1 MDGSVASARDKIDEI
16 GQQIQTKQL
25 IKKQCSAYRASR
37 EIVENE
43 KNTQNPALYRGQHQK
58 EYELHTTSKETLK
71 ELGVKA
77 LPKPEKLDAQIEK
90 LEAEQAT
97 AQDEWKKLRKQQD
110 IHLHSEN
117 VEEQIPSAPDISQN
131 QETLHPAFASR
142 SNAVVK
148 NNNHEKS

>member
-58 EYELHTTSKETLK
+58 EYELHNQQRGPEGARRKGSAKAGET
-71 ELGVKA
+71 GRT
-77 LPKPEKLDAQIEK
+77 D
-90 LEAEQAT
+90 
-97 AQDEWKKLRKQQD
+97 
-110 IHLHSEN
+110 
-117 VEEQIPSAPDISQN
+117 
-131 QETLHPAFASR
+131 
-142 SNAVVK
+142 
-148 NNNHEKS
+148 

>member
-1 MDGSVASARDKIDEI
+1 MDGSVASAWDKIDEI

-25 IKKQCSAYRASR
+25 IKKQCSAYRAFR

-97 AQDEWKKLRKQQD
+97 ARDEW
-110 IHLHSEN
+110 
-117 VEEQIPSAPDISQN
+117 
-131 QETLHPAFASR
+131 
-142 SNAVVK
+142 
-148 NNNHEKS
+148 